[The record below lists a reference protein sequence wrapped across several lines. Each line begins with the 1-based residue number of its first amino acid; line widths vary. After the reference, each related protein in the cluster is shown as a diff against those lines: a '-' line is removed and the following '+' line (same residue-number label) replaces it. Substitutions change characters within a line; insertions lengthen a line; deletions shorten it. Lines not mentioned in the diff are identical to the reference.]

1 MMCSP
6 TGRSVDRT
14 GADIPRYGICVPPRS
29 RRTKPGSPVL
39 AVGYLRVSTEDQRL
53 GPEAQRAQIEAWAA
67 RAQITIGAWHTD
79 QGVSGGADLDNRP
92 GLIAALGEL
101 RAIGAGV
108 LVVAK
113 RDRLARDVG
122 VAAAIER
129 ATEASGARVQ
139 SADGTGNGAEASDAF
154 IRTIIDAAA
163 AYERALIR
171 ARTKAALAAKKA
183 RGERAG
189 NCPFGFRPGVGGALK
204 RDPGEQ
210 AALATARQLRGEGR
224 SLRAITRELAARGI
238 VGRTG
243 LPLKL
248 AALARV
254 LGRAELPAA
263 SAPIAPGP

>member
-1 MMCSP
+1 MSP
-6 TGRSVDRT
+6 R
-14 GADIPRYGICVPPRS
+14 PRS
-29 RRTKPGSPVL
+29 RRAKPGSPSL
-39 AVGYLRVSTEDQRL
+39 AVAYLRVSTEDQRL

-67 RAQITIGAWHTD
+67 RTQITIGAWHVD
-79 QGVSGGADLDNRP
+79 QGVSGGADLENRP

-154 IRTIIDAAA
+154 MRTIIDAAA

-171 ARTKAALAAKKA
+171 ARTKAALGAKRA
-183 RGERAG
+183 RGELAG
-189 NCPFGFRPGVGGALK
+189 NAPFGYRVVGGAPAAMGAGGK
-204 RDPGEQ
+204 RAARAIEPDPGEQ
-210 AALATARQLRGEGR
+210 AALAIARQLRREGR
-224 SLRAITRELAARGI
+224 SLRAVTRELAARGV
-238 VGRTG
+238 VGRAG

-254 LGRAELPAA
+254 LGRAEPAGPGLAPAPAA
-263 SAPIAPGP
+263 

>member
-1 MMCSP
+1 
-6 TGRSVDRT
+6 V
-14 GADIPRYGICVPPRS
+14 
-29 RRTKPGSPVL
+29 
-39 AVGYLRVSTEDQRL
+39 AVAYLRVSTEDQRL
-53 GPEAQRAQIEAWAA
+53 GPEAQRTQIETWAA
-67 RAQITIGAWHTD
+67 RERVTIGAWHLD

-154 IRTIIDAAA
+154 MRTIIDAAA

-171 ARTKAALAAKKA
+171 ARTKAALGAKKA

-189 NCPFGFRPGVGGALK
+189 NCPFGFRPGPGGLLE
-204 RDPGEQ
+204 RDQGEQ
-210 AALATARQLRGEGR
+210 DALALARQLQAEGR
-224 SLRAITRELAARGI
+224 SLRGIVGELGARGI

-254 LGRAELPAA
+254 LGRAERAA
-263 SAPIAPGP
+263 PAPGVTPTA